1 MEIYAN
7 GNRLDI
13 TLEQENTVGDFFKS
27 FEQECAKNDATTVG
41 IIVDGKNVTAD
52 DFDEVGRRDLS
63 SVGRIE
69 FSVISQ
75 SDIVSEFNVEA
86 KECEVLSAQLAELSA
101 KLQSGKDRES
111 SDLIS
116 SLAAFLD
123 RFCHTVTVSALF
135 PEKFGSMMINGASI
149 KEFFSDFS
157 KILNDFKQAIED
169 KDTILMGDLAEYE
182 ISPRLSSISDAI
194 KET

>member
-7 GNRLDI
+7 SNKLDI
-13 TLEQENTVGDFFKS
+13 TLDYEKTVGDLFKS
-27 FEQECAKNDATTVG
+27 FEQECENNNATTVG
-41 IIVDGKNVTAD
+41 IIVDGKNITAEE
-52 DFDEVGRRDLS
+52 FDAVSMQDLS
-63 SVGRIE
+63 SVEKIE

-75 SDIVSEFNVEA
+75 NDIISELNDES
-86 KECEVLSAQLAELSA
+86 KECEELSAQLTELSA

-111 SDLIS
+111 NVLIS
-116 SLAAFLD
+116 SLATFLD
-123 RFCHTVTVSALF
+123 KFCHTVTVSSLF
-135 PEKFGSMMINGASI
+135 PERFGSMKINGASI

-157 KILNDFKQAIED
+157 QILNDFKQAIED

-194 KET
+194 KEI